1 MFVTVVK
8 LSDHVDTD
16 QNITLEQQILIEI
29 GQLLKIYIAEY
40 QRQKVN
46 TFKNTL
52 WMKRDVISGL

>member
-1 MFVTVVK
+1 MWMDK
-8 LSDHVDTD
+8 D
-16 QNITLEQQILIEI
+16 QNITLEQQIFIER

-52 WMKRDVISGL
+52 WMKRNVITRL

>member
-8 LSDHVDTD
+8 LSYHVDTD
-16 QNITLEQQILIEI
+16 QNITLEQQIFIEI
-29 GQLLKIYIAEY
+29 GQLLNIYIAEY